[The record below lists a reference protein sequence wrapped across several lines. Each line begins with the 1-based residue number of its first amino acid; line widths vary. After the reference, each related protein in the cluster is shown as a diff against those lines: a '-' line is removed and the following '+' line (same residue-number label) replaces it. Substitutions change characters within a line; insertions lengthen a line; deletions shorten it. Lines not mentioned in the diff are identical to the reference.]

1 MSDPDFEHI
10 VVGAGINGLWTAYHL
25 ASRGARVLILE
36 KFPLPHSRGSS
47 HGQSRGIRRAYPD
60 PVFTQLMEEAY
71 QGWHQLEETM
81 GVTLMK
87 QTGLLCFADEP
98 QNPFVTSV
106 LASFQ
111 QENVEHSVHRGEQF
125 KETFP
130 YLTFD
135 DSVTGV
141 VDPEAGVILADKA
154 LAAVL
159 GLAKREGVEV
169 RDGCEVV
176 ELESK
181 GNLVKVVTEMG
192 DEITCNSIVL
202 TPGPWAGPI
211 LTRLGLNLPLQPVKI
226 PVYYWRVRD
235 FLPHTFIYEC
245 KGWDVWGLPPLE
257 YKGLAKICL
266 HEGPEID
273 PDKRD
278 SVSTQELKASLQS
291 FLRTHCPG
299 VDPEVAIEESCIY
312 TLTPDQNPIID
323 CLPERQNVVFGVGFS
338 GMGFKLGP
346 VTGRMLADLAQGKV
360 KRQALECLSLRRF
373 STSTD
378 GLNPS

>member
-1 MSDPDFEHI
+1 MSDPDYEHI

-25 ASRGARVLILE
+25 ASRGASVLLLE

-71 QGWHQLEETM
+71 KGWHQLEESM

-125 KETFP
+125 NKSFP

-159 GLAKREGVEV
+159 GLAKREGVKV

-181 GNLVKVVTEMG
+181 GSLVKVVTDIGE
-192 DEITCNSIVL
+192 EISCKSVVL
-202 TPGPWAGPI
+202 TPGPWAGPM

-226 PVYYWRVRD
+226 PVYYWRVRE

-278 SVSTQELKASLQS
+278 SVSTHELKASLQG
-291 FLRTHCPG
+291 FLRAHCPG
-299 VDPEVAIEESCIY
+299 VDPDVAIEESCIY

-323 CLPERQNVVFGVGFS
+323 SLPDRENVVFGVGFS

-373 STSTD
+373 QTSAD
-378 GLNPS
+378 SINPT

>member
-1 MSDPDFEHI
+1 MSGPDYEHI

-25 ASRGARVLILE
+25 ASRGASVLLLE

-71 QGWHQLEETM
+71 KGWHQLEESM

-125 KETFP
+125 NKSFP

-135 DSVTGV
+135 ESVTGV

-159 GLAKREGVEV
+159 GLAKREGVKV

-181 GNLVKVVTEMG
+181 GSLVKVVTDIGE
-192 DEITCNSIVL
+192 EISCKSIVL
-202 TPGPWAGPI
+202 TPGPWAGPM

-226 PVYYWRVRD
+226 PVYYWRVRE

-278 SVSTQELKASLQS
+278 SVSTHELKASLQS
-291 FLRTHCPG
+291 FLRAHCPG
-299 VDPEVAIEESCIY
+299 VDPDVAIEESCIY

-323 CLPERQNVVFGVGFS
+323 SLPDRENVVFGVGFS

-373 STSTD
+373 QTSAD
-378 GLNPS
+378 SINPT